1 VRRALVYDRCLLSLQ
16 RIGRN
21 MLEARLLGQ
30 FEVRMDNKPIAIP
43 SRPAQ
48 SLAAFLLLNPGIEH
62 RREKLAGILWP
73 DATEKNALSNLRHA
87 LWRLRAAIESK
98 RSRRT
103 TQPHLLTDDISI
115 TWNTKSEYW
124 LDASALLRGFAEKTS
139 ADEQMQALNQY
150 RGELLPGF
158 YDDWAVL
165 ERERLRSV
173 YEQRMTRLLD
183 RLQEEQRWE
192 TLIESA
198 EKWIALGLVPE
209 AAFRAMMIAYSRLG
223 DRSKVAGTWQRLV
236 ESLRKDLGVE
246 PSEQSRLLYE
256 ELKTGGPAMVSA
268 APTAGKPPAPSAPP
282 NNLPIALT
290 KFIGREREMAEVTQL
305 LETTRLLT
313 LIGPGGIGKTRLA
326 LQVGNSVLERFGEG
340 VWLIEL
346 APLTDPALLVPTVA
360 AALGVKENPSRSIEQ
375 VLLEHL
381 KQKRVLLILDNCEH
395 MIDACTRLAAAW
407 LRQTSHLKIL
417 VTSREALKVNG
428 EIVSPVPA
436 LSLPDAAQASE
447 DSVRS
452 EAVRLFVERARF
464 ALPSFTVTDAAIDQM
479 AQICRRLDGLALAIE
494 LAASRVDMFSL
505 EEINRGTENRFQL
518 LTEGNRAAM
527 PRHQTL
533 RACLDWSWDLFSEGE
548 QVLFR
553 RLAVFAGAWTREDAE
568 QVCTDERLMR
578 DQLLDLLASLVR
590 KSAVAVQTREPV
602 SRYRLL
608 DTIRLYAYE
617 RMTQAGEA
625 EQISNQHRD
634 WFLHLVEALDLQ
646 AQRNKPTAAWMARLA
661 PEVDN
666 LRAALE
672 WCEKHEGGEGKG
684 LRLSGALGPF
694 WEKQNALKEGREW
707 LGKFL
712 DLSKDSSD
720 ALARARSLYA
730 SGRLAYLQG
739 DHAHAIA
746 FFGQGLEIEPPD
758 PRLIAQI
765 HSNLGEAFYRLLD
778 YQPAAE
784 HLRRAI
790 ELGERI
796 QDPVGVAYA
805 QMQLGNVYH
814 ETGDHD
820 RAVASFN
827 GSLQAFREADQ
838 QTYIAAALS
847 NLARIHQDRAEY
859 EPAIE
864 GYLEAIQLYENLD
877 NRYGLCI
884 AYDNLSV
891 VYIDLGN
898 YTEAMVY
905 LDRDIQIAETMGN
918 DFRLAAALGN
928 LAECQFYLGELAQ
941 AMETISRALS
951 LVKRVQA
958 PHHEGNIYRIR
969 GQIWAARGRKE
980 EAERDFETARELLE
994 PLNHR
999 VRLARLYR
1007 AFGKFLLNE
1016 SSTRAKGI
1024 DYMDRAQSLFQALGA
1039 LKEVERTQM
1048 LHLELTETRS

>member
-1 VRRALVYDRCLLSLQ
+1 
-16 RIGRN
+16 
-21 MLEARLLGQ
+21 MLEVRLLGQ
-30 FEVRMDNKPIAIP
+30 FDVRRDSTPIVVA

-48 SLAAFLLLNPGIEH
+48 SLFAFFLLNPGVEH
-62 RREKLAGILWP
+62 RREKLAGLLWP
-73 DATEKNALSNLRHA
+73 DATEQNARSNLRHA
-87 LWRLRAAIESK
+87 LWQLRAAIEVK
-98 RSRRT
+98 RSRRV
-103 TQPHLLTDDISI
+103 TQPYLLVDDISI
-115 TWNTKSEYW
+115 AWNTKSEYW
-124 LDASALLRGFAEKTS
+124 LDASAILAGVSENAS
-139 ADEQMQALNQY
+139 SDEQINALGQY

-173 YEQRMTRLLD
+173 YERKMTRLLD
-183 RLQEEQRWE
+183 RLQEERRW
-192 TLIESA
+192 TTVIEVA
-198 EKWIALGLVPE
+198 DHWIALGLVPE
-209 AAFRAMMIAYSRLG
+209 AAYRATMIAYSQLG

-246 PSEQSRLLYE
+246 PSEHSRLVFE
-256 ELKTGGPAMVSA
+256 ELKTGGPATGLSIPA
-268 APTAGKPPAPSAPP
+268 AGKPAVQSATPP
-282 NNLPIALT
+282 NNLPISLT
-290 KFIGREREMAEVTQL
+290 SFIGREREMAEVKNL
-305 LETTRLLT
+305 LSTTRLLT
-313 LIGPGGIGKTRLA
+313 LIGPGGIGKTRLS
-326 LQVGNSVLERFGEG
+326 LEVGTGVLERFADG

-346 APLTDPALLVPTVA
+346 APLTDPELLAPTVA
-360 AALGVKENPSRSIEQ
+360 AALGVHEKPTRSIDQ
-375 VLLEHL
+375 VLLEYL

-395 MIDACTRLAAAW
+395 MIDACARLAAAW

-417 VTSREALKVNG
+417 VTSRQALNVSG
-428 EIVSPVPA
+428 EIVWQVPT
-436 LSLPDAAQASE
+436 LSLPDSAQAAE
-447 DSVRS
+447 DPARS
-452 EAVRLFVERARF
+452 EAVRLFIERARF
-464 ALPSFTVTDAAIDQM
+464 ALPSFTVTDATIGQV
-479 AQICRRLDGLALAIE
+479 AQISRHLDGLALAIE
-494 LAASRVDMFSL
+494 LAASRVDLLSL
-505 EEINRGTENRFQL
+505 EEINRGMENRLQL
-518 LTEGNRAAM
+518 LTDGNRAEL

-533 RACLDWSWDLFSEGE
+533 RACLDWSWDLFSEE
-548 QVLFR
+548 ERILFR
-553 RLAVFAGAWTREDAE
+553 RLAVFAGPWTREDAE
-568 QVCTDERLMR
+568 QVCADERLVR

-590 KSAVAVQTREPV
+590 KSAVTVQTREAV

-608 DTIRLYAYE
+608 ETIRLYAYE
-617 RMTQAGEA
+617 RLRQAGEA
-625 EQISNQHRD
+625 EKISNQHRD
-634 WFLHLVEALDLQ
+634 WFLHLVEGLELQ
-646 AQRNKPTAAWMARLA
+646 ARQNKPATDWMARLT
-661 PEVDN
+661 PELDN

-672 WCEKHEGGEGKG
+672 WCQKSEGGAEKG

-694 WEKQNALKEGREW
+694 WEKQNILREGREW
-707 LGKFL
+707 LEKFL
-712 DLSKDSSD
+712 DRSKDSSD

-746 FFGQGLEIEPPD
+746 FFEQGLEIEPPD
-758 PRLIAQI
+758 PRLLAQI

-778 YQPAAE
+778 YQPAAK

-814 ETGDHD
+814 ETGDHE
-820 RAVASFN
+820 RAVANFN
-827 GSLQAFREADQ
+827 GSLQAFRKADQ
-838 QTYIAAALS
+838 QSYIAAALS
-847 NLARIHQDRAEY
+847 NLARVHQDRAEY

-898 YTEAMVY
+898 YNEAMVY
-905 LDRDIQIAETMGN
+905 LDKDIQIAETMGN

-969 GQIWAARGRKE
+969 GQIWAAQDRKE
-980 EAERDFETARELLE
+980 EAQKDFETARGLLE
-994 PLNHR
+994 PLNQR

-1024 DYMDRAQSLFQALGA
+1024 DYMERAQALFQALGA
-1039 LKEVERTQM
+1039 VKEVERTQM
-1048 LHLELTETRS
+1048 LHLEVAETRS